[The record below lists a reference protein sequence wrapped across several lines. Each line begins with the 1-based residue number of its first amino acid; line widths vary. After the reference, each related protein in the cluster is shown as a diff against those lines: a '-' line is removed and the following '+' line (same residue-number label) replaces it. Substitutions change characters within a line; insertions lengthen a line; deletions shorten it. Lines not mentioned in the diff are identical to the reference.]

1 MSNMPHKKFVGKTAI
16 VTGAAGG
23 VGSALVRRLMDEGA
37 NVVAVDIRSDDL
49 NGLVAAYPA
58 NQIVGVAADIA
69 TEGGW
74 DLCVKTAVEQFGSVH
89 LLVNNAAV
97 LEKKRTPIYQMPV
110 EEFDR
115 MFAINTRSVF
125 LGLRAVMAQMI
136 GQGLGG
142 AIVNVA
148 SMGALRARA
157 TAGLYGASKRAVIGL
172 SNAAALE
179 GGEFDIRVNC
189 ICPGPIDTPMPG
201 TIKSADPAVIAQRFA
216 GRALPRFGT
225 PEEISNFITYLLSDE
240 ASYQTGG
247 VYTIDGG
254 AIV

>member
-1 MSNMPHKKFVGKTAI
+1 MTQRKFDGKTAI
-16 VTGAAGG
+16 VTGGAGG
-23 VGSALVRRLMDEGA
+23 VGAALVRRLFDEGA
-37 NVVAVDIRSDDL
+37 NVVAVDIRADDL
-49 NGLVAAYPA
+49 AELAAAYPDGRVA
-58 NQIVGVAADIA
+58 GVVADIS
-69 TEGGW
+69 TEAGW
-74 DLCVKTAVEQFGSVH
+74 EICVKAAVEKFGGVH

-97 LEKKRTPIYQMPV
+97 LEKKRFPIYQMPV

-136 GQGLGG
+136 AQGLGG

-148 SMGALRARA
+148 SMAAMRARA
-157 TAGLYGASKRAVIGL
+157 TAGLYGASKRAVVGL
-172 SNAAALE
+172 SNSAALE
-179 GGEFDIRVNC
+179 GGQFDIRVNC

-201 TIKSADPAVIAQRFA
+201 TIKSADPAIIAQRFA

>member
-1 MSNMPHKKFVGKTAI
+1 MTQTKFDGKTAI
-16 VTGAAGG
+16 VTGGAGG
-23 VGSALVRRLMDEGA
+23 VGTALVRRLVDEGA
-37 NVVAVDIRSDDL
+37 NVVAVDIRADDL
-49 NGLVAAYPA
+49 AKAVSAFPA
-58 NQIVGVAADIA
+58 NRVAGVAADIS
-69 TEGGW
+69 TEQGW
-74 DLCVKTAVEQFGSVH
+74 DLCVKSAVEQFGGVH

-97 LEKKRTPIYQMPV
+97 LEKKRMPIYQMPV
-110 EEFDR
+110 AEFDR

-136 GQGLGG
+136 AQGLGG

-157 TAGLYGASKRAVIGL
+157 MAGLYGASKRAVIGL

-179 GGEFDIRVNC
+179 GGQFDIRVNC

-201 TIKSADPAVIAQRFA
+201 TIKNADPAVIAQRFA

-225 PEEISNFITYLLSDE
+225 AEEISNFITYLLSDE

>member
-1 MSNMPHKKFVGKTAI
+1 MSVSHKKFEAKTAI

-23 VGSALVRRLMDEGA
+23 VGAALVRRLIDEGA
-37 NVVAVDIRSDDL
+37 NVVAVDIRTDELTEAIS
-49 NGLVAAYPA
+49 AYPA
-58 NQIVGVAADIA
+58 DRVAGVTADIS
-69 TEGGW
+69 TEAGW
-74 DLCVKTAVEQFGSVH
+74 DLCVKSAVDKFGGVH

-97 LEKKRTPIYQMPV
+97 LEKKRCPIYQMPV

-115 MFAINTRSVF
+115 IFAINTRSVF

-136 GQGLGG
+136 KQGLGG

-148 SMGALRARA
+148 SMAAMRARA
-157 TAGLYGASKRAVIGL
+157 TAGLYGASKRAVVGL

-179 GGEFDIRVNC
+179 GGQFDIRVNC
-189 ICPGPIDTPMPG
+189 ICPGPIDTMMAG
-201 TIKSADPAVIAQRFA
+201 TIKSAEPAVIAERFA

>member
-1 MSNMPHKKFVGKTAI
+1 MMQKKFDAKTAI

-23 VGSALVRRLMDEGA
+23 VGAALVRRLVDEGA
-37 NVVAVDIRSDDL
+37 NVVAVDIRESDL
-49 NGLVAAYPA
+49 TEAVSAYPTDRIA
-58 NQIVGVAADIA
+58 GVAADIS
-69 TEGGW
+69 TEAGW
-74 DLCVKTAVEQFGSVH
+74 ELCVKSAVEKFGGVH

-97 LEKKRTPIYQMPV
+97 LEKKRCPIYQMPV

-136 GQGLGG
+136 EQGLGG

-148 SMGALRARA
+148 SMAAMRARA
-157 TAGLYGASKRAVIGL
+157 TAGLYGASKRAVVGL

-179 GGEFDIRVNC
+179 GGQFDIRVNC

-240 ASYQTGG
+240 ASFQTGG